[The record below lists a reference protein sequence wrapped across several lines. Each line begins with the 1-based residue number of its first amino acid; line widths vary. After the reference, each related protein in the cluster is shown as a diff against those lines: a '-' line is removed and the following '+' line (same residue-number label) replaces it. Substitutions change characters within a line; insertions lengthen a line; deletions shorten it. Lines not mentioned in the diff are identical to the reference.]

1 MLGGNGNGRSQSFP
15 YATRFAHLSQ
25 GPVAYF
31 DEDAGA
37 SAGDPLLFIHGLVG
51 DFTHFEHVAPHFA
64 RAGHR
69 VAGLDLPGC
78 GISHKPLSRHS
89 IDSYARLVLDW
100 MDHLG
105 LRRATLVGHSA
116 GGMVSARAALLAP
129 ERVERLVLL
138 SSAGLRRYS
147 KPLQWIARAVMR
159 PRLLHMSLERLA
171 MPMLDQVF
179 VERNEYTAKFIA
191 DSLNRPIYPTLPE
204 MAKVFH
210 DLAPDLVSS
219 EILDKASR
227 LSMPV
232 LVLWG
237 DSDRLIHADGIAELA
252 SCLPKAT
259 FKSLTR
265 CGHMPMIERPADV
278 VEALRAFMTAF
289 MSPSAPSHRA
299 LSSIKSSAESS
310 DQMAA

>member
-1 MLGGNGNGRSQSFP
+1 MHAGNGNGRSQSFP

-31 DEDAGA
+31 DEGAGA
-37 SAGDPLLFIHGLVG
+37 DPLLFIHGLVG

-64 RAGHR
+64 GAGHR

-129 ERVERLVLL
+129 DRVERLVLL

-147 KPLQWIARAVMR
+147 KPLQWIARAIMR
-159 PRLLHMSLERLA
+159 PRLLHLSLERLA

-179 VERNEYTAKFIA
+179 VERNERTAKFIA
-191 DSLNRPIYPTLPE
+191 DSLNRPVYPTLPE

-210 DLAPDLVSS
+210 DLAPDLVGS
-219 EILDKASR
+219 EILDRASK

-252 SCLPKAT
+252 SRLPRAT
-259 FKSLTR
+259 FKSLSR

-278 VEALRAFMTAF
+278 VEALRAFMTA
-289 MSPSAPSHRA
+289 SAQSHRA
-299 LSSIKSSAESS
+299 SSPIQRSTESSAE
-310 DQMAA
+310 MAA

>member
-1 MLGGNGNGRSQSFP
+1 MHGGSGNGRSQSFP

-31 DEDAGA
+31 DEGKGA
-37 SAGDPLLFIHGLVG
+37 AADPLLFIHGLVG

-64 RAGHR
+64 SAGHR

-129 ERVERLVLL
+129 DRVERLVLL

-147 KPLQWIARAVMR
+147 KPLQWIARAIMR
-159 PRLLHMSLERLA
+159 PRLLHLSLERLA

-179 VERNEYTAKFIA
+179 VERNPRTAKFIA
-191 DSLNRPIYPTLPE
+191 DSLNRPVYPTLPE

-210 DLAPDLVSS
+210 DLAPDLVGS
-219 EILDKASR
+219 EILDRASK

-252 SCLPKAT
+252 SCLPRAT
-259 FKSLTR
+259 FKSLSR

-278 VEALRAFMTAF
+278 VEALRAFMT
-289 MSPSAPSHRA
+289 PSAQGHRA
-299 LSSIKSSAESS
+299 SSSIRSSTESSAE
-310 DQMAA
+310 MAA